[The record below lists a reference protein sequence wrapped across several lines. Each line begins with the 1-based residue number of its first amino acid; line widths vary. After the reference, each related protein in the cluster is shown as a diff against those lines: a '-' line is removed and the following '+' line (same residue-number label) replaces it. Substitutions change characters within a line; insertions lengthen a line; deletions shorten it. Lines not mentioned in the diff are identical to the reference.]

1 MDIKAKYNDFIGMYE
16 DVYPD
21 YFCQHLIDEFERLNS
36 TGFCG
41 NRQDSEGIEKSRKQD
56 EFCFLNMKNHSLS
69 PFQENN
75 TERMFLDGLQA
86 CFDDYVKEYD
96 VLLNDNLKCTS
107 IKMQKTSPGGGY
119 HIWHSEQGNNESANR
134 GLVYSLY
141 LNTLDDNCAGET
153 EFLYQKLR
161 ILPKENSMII
171 WPASFTHTH
180 RGNVVHGD
188 KAKYIVTGWFYYE

>member
-1 MDIKAKYNDFIGMYE
+1 MDISAKYNDFIGMYE
-16 DVYPD
+16 NVYPD

-41 NRQDSEGIEKSRKQD
+41 NRQDSEGIGKSKKQD
-56 EFCFLNMKNHSLS
+56 EFCFLNMKNHVMS

-96 VLLNDNLKCTS
+96 VLLNANLKCTS

-119 HIWHSEQGNNESANR
+119 HIWHCEQGNNESANR

-141 LNTLDDNCAGET
+141 LNNLDDNCAGET

-161 ILPKENSMII
+161 IPPKENSMVI
-171 WPASFTHTH
+171 WPASFSHTH

>member
-1 MDIKAKYNDFIGMYE
+1 MDISAKYNGFIGMYE
-16 DVYPD
+16 NVYPD

-41 NRQDSEGIEKSRKQD
+41 NRQDSEGTTKIRKHD
-56 EFCFLNMKNHSLS
+56 EFCFLNMKNHVMS

-86 CFDDYVKEYD
+86 CFDDYVKEFD
-96 VLLNDNLKCTS
+96 VLLSDDLRCTS
-107 IKMQKTSPGGGY
+107 IKLQKTSPGGGY
-119 HIWHSEQGNNESANR
+119 HIWHSEQGNNNAANR

-161 ILPKENSMII
+161 IPPKENSMII
-171 WPASFTHTH
+171 WPAAFTHAH